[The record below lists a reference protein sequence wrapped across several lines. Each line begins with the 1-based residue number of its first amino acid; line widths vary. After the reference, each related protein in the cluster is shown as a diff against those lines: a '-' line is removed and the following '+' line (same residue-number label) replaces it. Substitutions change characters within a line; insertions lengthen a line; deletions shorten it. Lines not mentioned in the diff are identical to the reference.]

1 MHGISPYKVK
11 LEYMKNIINH
21 KEVEEVINNV
31 DVADIFSSVII
42 WCLKKQTIQYI
53 IVTFL

>member
-42 WCLKKQTIQYI
+42 
-53 IVTFL
+53 